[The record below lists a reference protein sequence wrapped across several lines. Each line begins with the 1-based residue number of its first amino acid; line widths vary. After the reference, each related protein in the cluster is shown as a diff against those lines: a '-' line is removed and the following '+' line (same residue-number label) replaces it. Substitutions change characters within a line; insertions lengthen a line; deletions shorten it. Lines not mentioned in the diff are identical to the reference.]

1 MTVSKEN
8 IADNF
13 SRSSSSYSEHAF
25 VQKRAAE
32 TLFEMLDKIPSAPKK
47 IIEIGCG
54 TGFLTKKLF
63 AKFPDAEFT
72 ICDLSEKMIERC
84 KSENADFHGSV
95 EYKVCDVLEILST
108 QETYDLAISALA
120 FQWLEESFPSVITK
134 IHERLVPGGVLAFST
149 LTSNTFGKLK
159 EAFKAADTVYPGPE
173 LYEASEI
180 KSICSI
186 FKKTHFYQETEIAD
200 FATPVNFLRHIKKTG
215 AGNASGKPV
224 PPSVLRKAIE
234 YLANENGGSVRE
246 KYELLFAYLEKA

>member
-32 TLFEMLDKIPSAPKK
+32 TLFEMLDKVPVGPKK

-63 AKFPDAEFT
+63 AKFPAASFT

-84 KSENADFHGSV
+84 KSENSAFQGKV
-95 EYKVCDVLEILST
+95 EYKVCDALEILSE
-108 QETYDLAISALA
+108 QGAYDLAVSALA
-120 FQWLEESFPSVITK
+120 FQWLEESFPAVIAK
-134 IHERLVPGGVLAFST
+134 IHERLLPGGVLAFST

-159 EAFKAADTVYPGPE
+159 EAFKAAGSVFPGPE
-173 LYEASEI
+173 LYDASEI
-180 KSICSI
+180 KSICSV
-186 FKKTHFYQETEIAD
+186 FEKSSFYEETEIAD
-200 FATPVNFLRHIKKTG
+200 FASPVNFLRHIKKTG
-215 AGNASGKPV
+215 AGNASGRPV

-234 YLANENGGSVRE
+234 YLANENGGAVHE

>member
-32 TLFEMLDKIPSAPKK
+32 TLFGMLDRLPPAPKK

-63 AKFPDAEFT
+63 AKFPEASFT
-72 ICDLSEKMIERC
+72 VCDLSEKMIERC
-84 KSENADFHGSV
+84 KSENSSFHGNV
-95 EYKVCDVLEILST
+95 EYRVCDALEILSG
-108 QETYDLAISALA
+108 QVTYDLAVSALA
-120 FQWLEESFPSVITK
+120 FQWLEESFSSVIAK
-134 IHERLVPGGVLAFST
+134 IYERLVPGGVLAFST

-159 EAFKAADTVYPGPE
+159 EAFKAADSVFPGPE
-173 LYEASEI
+173 LYKGSEI

-186 FKKTHFYQETEIAD
+186 FEKTNFYQETEIAD
-200 FATPVNFLRHIKKTG
+200 FASPVNFLRHIKKTG

-234 YLANENGGSVRE
+234 YLASENGGVVRE
-246 KYELLFAYLEKA
+246 KYELFFAYLEKA